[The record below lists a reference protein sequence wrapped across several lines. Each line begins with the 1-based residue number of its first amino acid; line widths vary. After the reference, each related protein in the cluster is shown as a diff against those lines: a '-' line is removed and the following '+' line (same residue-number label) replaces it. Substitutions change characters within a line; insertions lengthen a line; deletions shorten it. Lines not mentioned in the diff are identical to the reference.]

1 MSNFKHSESPIRE
14 LLVLNFTD
22 HDFQG
27 ERQLKPF
34 NWHCTQADG
43 LASAL
48 QCVNS
53 TKIKV
58 AIAII
63 SNGHKLQILRTIKHL
78 NAHQNNLI
86 WIAITAKTHTQDKN
100 LTSCLSSYF
109 ADYHHQPIDWDR
121 LNHTLGHAYG
131 MAVIKETLS
140 QQSNCPYSSP
150 SPSPCNNHQLLGET
164 KLIKQ
169 LRCNL
174 SKVAGS
180 DESVLISGETG
191 TGKGLCA
198 RLIHEQSKRRLGPLI
213 TINCGALPQN
223 LIQSELFGH
232 EKGAFTGA
240 DRQYIGHI
248 ERANKGTLFL
258 DEIGDLS
265 LESQVNLLHFLEE
278 HIIERLGG
286 NKAITIDCRI
296 IFASHINLETAVEEG
311 RFREDLYYRINILH
325 LHAPSLR
332 EHKADITLLANEY
345 LKIFSSKA
353 QQYTLSPQAAETM
366 LAYEWPGNVR
376 ELKNRIHR
384 AIIMANGDP
393 LSEADLGIKIT
404 KIQPADNDVVDL
416 AQHRVEIDT
425 ELLLDAIKRNNHN
438 ISAAARELKISRTT
452 FYRLIKK
459 CKIKL

>member
-1 MSNFKHSESPIRE
+1 M
-14 LLVLNFTD
+14 VLNFTN

-27 ERQLKPF
+27 ERELKQF
-34 NWHCTQADG
+34 NWLCIQAD
-43 LASAL
+43 SFDCAL
-48 QCVNS
+48 QYLNS
-53 TKIKV
+53 NQIKI

-63 SNGHKLQILRTIKHL
+63 SNSPTQKILHAINQL
-78 NAHQNNLI
+78 NDHQNGLV
-86 WIAITAKTHTQDKN
+86 WIAITEETHPLDNK
-100 LTSCLSSYF
+100 LTACLSRYF
-109 ADYHHQPIDWDR
+109 VDYHHQPVDWKR

-131 MAVIKETLS
+131 MAVLKKSLHS
-140 QQSNCPYSSP
+140 NLQSK
-150 SPSPCNNHQLLGET
+150 NHGNGLLGNSQ
-164 KLIKQ
+164 LIKQ
-169 LRCNL
+169 LKTNL
-174 SKVAGS
+174 SKVADS

-198 RLIHEQSKRRLGPLI
+198 HLIHSQSRRETGPFI
-213 TINCGALPQN
+213 TINCGALPQS
-223 LIQSELFGH
+223 LIHSELFGH

-240 DRQYIGHI
+240 DKQYIGHI

-265 LESQVNLLHFLEE
+265 LESQVNLLQFLEE

-286 NKAITIDCRI
+286 SRNIPIDCRI
-296 IFASHINLETAVEEG
+296 IFASHVNLEAAVEEG

-332 EHKADITLLANEY
+332 EHKEDIPLLASEY
-345 LKIFSSKA
+345 LELFNPESRK
-353 QQYTLSPQAAETM
+353 YTLSPKALDTM

-384 AIIMANGDP
+384 AIIMAN
-393 LSEADLGIKIT
+393 SEQLNAADLGIKIT
-404 KIQPADNDVVDL
+404 HIQPDVNDVVDL